1 MNNHVNP
8 LILIIMVQTMAHAQE
23 PRTSILESGEIPS
36 GFYKAGIRYGEI
48 REDSLYIRW
57 AHASEADT
65 FWVYRGDLS
74 LEYVTN
80 LNTKAVFYNQP
91 VRYERRMA
99 IHHLREF
106 LFNSPLKFHDIE
118 ALAKGQNP
126 LFLKGRLAE
135 HFTR

>member
-1 MNNHVNP
+1 MR
-8 LILIIMVQTMAHAQE
+8 IELIIILTIIAVQAQE
-23 PRTSILESGEIPS
+23 PRTSVLVNGEIPS

-57 AHASEADT
+57 AHAAEADT

-74 LEYVTN
+74 LEYITN
-80 LNTKAVFYNQP
+80 LSTKAVFYNQP

-106 LFNSPLKFHDIE
+106 VFNSPLKFSDIE

-126 LFLKGRLAE
+126 FFLKGRLSDY
-135 HFTR
+135 FTR